1 MSGSGETDLI
11 ATKVGVW
18 SLMVEATTKGDET
31 EVAKVSDYMV
41 FHSTNLVKEVTIDM
55 I

>member
-1 MSGSGETDLI
+1 
-11 ATKVGVW
+11 
-18 SLMVEATTKGDET
+18 MVEATTKGDET